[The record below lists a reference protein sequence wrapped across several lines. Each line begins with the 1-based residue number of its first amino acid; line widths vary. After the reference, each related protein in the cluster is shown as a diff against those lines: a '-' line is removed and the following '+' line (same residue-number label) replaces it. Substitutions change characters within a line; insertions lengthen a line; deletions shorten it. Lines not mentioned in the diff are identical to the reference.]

1 MKMTK
6 VQTDLINRAIRSG
19 NVNLAFKLALL
30 ANEEKRPMDKA
41 TQTAHNARMPSIK
54 AGTYDFSQTVVAA
67 PKKINI
73 CAY

>member
-1 MKMTK
+1 MTK

-30 ANEEKRPMDKA
+30 ASEEKRPMDKA
-41 TQTAHNARMPSIK
+41 TQTAHNNRMASIK

-67 PKKINI
+67 PKKVSV
-73 CAY
+73 CAS